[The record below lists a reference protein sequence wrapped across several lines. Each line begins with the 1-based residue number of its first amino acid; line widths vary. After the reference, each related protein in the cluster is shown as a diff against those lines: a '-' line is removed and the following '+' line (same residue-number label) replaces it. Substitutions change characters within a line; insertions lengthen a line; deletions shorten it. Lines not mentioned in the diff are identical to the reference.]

1 MIALSRPRTWP
12 IWDLLFPPLCAIC
25 GRLLEQDAVLYCASC
40 WTDAPLVETQ
50 ELPKLKHVDQVRAGF
65 RYGGDTVV
73 KASVHALKY
82 DRLKLVAGAM
92 AQYLLPQIPVSF
104 FEPRMVWTTVPLH
117 WMRRMNRGFNQS
129 DLLASQLAAI
139 TNHAAPVPLLKRT
152 RNTPSQTARSY
163 RERTANIKNAFA
175 FRPDIPIPKSVL
187 LIDDVIT
194 TGATVDECARVL
206 KAAGVEWVGALSFG
220 LTSHS

>member
-1 MIALSRPRTWP
+1 MIALPHPRTWP
-12 IWDLLFPPLCAIC
+12 VWELLFPPFCAVC
-25 GRLLEQDAVLYCASC
+25 GRALEPDAVLYCASC
-40 WTDAPLVETQ
+40 WADAPLVETH
-50 ELPKLKHVDQVRAGF
+50 ELPKLKHVDQVRAAF

-82 DRLKLVAGAM
+82 DRLKRVAGAM

-104 FEPRMVWTTVPLH
+104 FEPRIVWTTVPLH
-117 WMRRMNRGFNQS
+117 WLRRLNRGFNQS
-129 DLLASQLAAI
+129 DLLAAQLVTI
-139 TNHAAPVPLLKRT
+139 TNHAALVPLLRRT

-163 RERTANIKNAFA
+163 RERSANIKNAFA
-175 FRPDIPIPKSVL
+175 LRSDRSVPKSVL

-206 KAAGVEWVGALSFG
+206 KDAGAEWVGALSFG
-220 LTSHS
+220 LTSRT